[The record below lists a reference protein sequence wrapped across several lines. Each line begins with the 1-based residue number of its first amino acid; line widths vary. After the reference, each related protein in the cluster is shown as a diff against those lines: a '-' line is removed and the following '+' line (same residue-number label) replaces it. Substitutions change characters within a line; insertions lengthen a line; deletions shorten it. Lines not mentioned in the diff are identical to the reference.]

1 MNIGVI
7 CHNHNSVFMA
17 SVSDLSVV
25 VVVPASSSNILQTES
40 LSTLASSLS

>member
-25 VVVPASSSNILQTES
+25 VVVPATYYRPRAFQPLQA
-40 LSTLASSLS
+40 LSHKS